1 MRVFPAATKGHKTML
16 RTKDRKNIERSIYE
30 ALTCILPNPV
40 FVIRLSVGR
49 AALLKG
55 RHIPSVYCKSQR

>member
-1 MRVFPAATKGHKTML
+1 ML

-49 AALLKG
+49 AALLRG